1 MANHQEI
8 TANPAQAQKLLK
20 SYVTGFILS
29 VALALLAYFLVVKHA
44 LSNQALYITVTAFI
58 VLSVLVQVIFLFRLN
73 MRTEDDRWNFICFI
87 FTMIIMAIVVSGSL
101 WIMYNLN
108 YYMVNS

>member
-1 MANHQEI
+1 MSHHQEI
-8 TANPAQAQKLLK
+8 SANPVQAQKLLK
-20 SYVTGFILS
+20 SYIIGFILS
-29 VALALLAYFLVVKHA
+29 VILALLAYFLVVKHA
-44 LSNQALYITVTAFI
+44 LSNEALYITLTAFV
-58 VLSVLVQVIFLFRLN
+58 VLSVVVQVVFLFRLN

-87 FTMIIMAIVVSGSL
+87 FTLIIMAIVVSGSL